1 MDITKQT
8 LVITGSSG
16 FVGEIFALRAIRE
29 GFEVIGI
36 DLKKSNKLPCHQLE
50 LDLTSEN
57 FHNEIPENATIIHLA
72 SLSTDGACQANP
84 LMALDANLRATA
96 LILENAV
103 KSKASHFVF
112 ASSEWVYPELPN
124 ITAQNEKDE
133 LKLTSLKSLY
143 AMTKL
148 FGESLIRVDSK
159 VPYTILRFG
168 IVYGPRFPP
177 GSAAESIAWKVYSDE
192 EVKIGSKN
200 TARRFI
206 HVNDLI
212 SGILKCIDIGPSF
225 LNQKII
231 NISGAEL
238 VSLANVANAS
248 NKILKKSTQIIETGG
263 TPSIR
268 NPVIDSALELL
279 DWKPKIDLKSGLS
292 ECLAFMIDA
301 NKKGIKL

>member
-16 FVGEIFALRAIRE
+16 FVGEILALCAIRE

-36 DLKKSNKLPCHQLE
+36 DLKKSNKLPCRQLE

-57 FHNEIPENATIIHLA
+57 FHNEIPEYATIIHLA
-72 SLSTDGACQANP
+72 SLSTDGACKANP
-84 LMALDANLRATA
+84 LIALDANLRATA
-96 LILENAV
+96 LVLENAV

-112 ASSEWVYPELPN
+112 ASSEWVYPELSKV
-124 ITAQNEKDE
+124 ISQSEKDE
-133 LKLTSLKSLY
+133 LKLTSLNSLY
-143 AMTKL
+143 AITKL
-148 FGESLIRVDSK
+148 FGESLIRIDSR
-159 VPYTILRFG
+159 VPHTILRFG

-177 GSAAESIAWKVYSDE
+177 GSAVESIAWKIHLNE

-212 SGILKCIDIGPSF
+212 NGILKCTDIGPSL

-231 NISGAEL
+231 NLSGSEL
-238 VSLANVANAS
+238 VSLDDVANTS
-248 NKILKKSTQIIETGG
+248 NQILNKSTQIIETGG
-263 TPSIR
+263 ITSIR
-268 NPVIDSALELL
+268 NPVNALAFELL
-279 DWKPKIDLKSGLS
+279 RWKPKVDLKAGLL
-292 ECLAFMIDA
+292 ECLSFMIDA
-301 NKKGIKL
+301 NAKGIK

>member
-1 MDITKQT
+1 
-8 LVITGSSG
+8 
-16 FVGEIFALRAIRE
+16 
-29 GFEVIGI
+29 
-36 DLKKSNKLPCHQLE
+36 
-50 LDLTSEN
+50 
-57 FHNEIPENATIIHLA
+57 
-72 SLSTDGACQANP
+72 
-84 LMALDANLRATA
+84 MALDANIRATA
-96 LILENAV
+96 LLLDNAM
-103 KSKASHFVF
+103 KSKAPHLIF
-112 ASSEWVYPELPN
+112 ASSEWVYPELSN
-124 ITAQNEKDE
+124 IIAQNEKDE
-133 LKLTSLKSLY
+133 LKITSLNSLY

-200 TARRFI
+200 TSRRFI
-206 HVNDLI
+206 YIDDLI
-212 SGILKCIDIGPSF
+212 SGILNCIETGPLF

-231 NISGAEL
+231 NLSGSELISLENL
-238 VSLANVANAS
+238 VDTS
-248 NKILKKSTQIIETGG
+248 NEILKKSVQINENNG

-292 ECLAFMIDA
+292 ECLTFMIDA
-301 NKKGIKL
+301 GKKGIK

>member
-1 MDITKQT
+1 MEFTARS

-16 FVGEIFALRAIRE
+16 FVGEKLAICAMLE
-29 GFEVIGI
+29 GYEVIGI
-36 DLKKSNKLPCHQLE
+36 DLKKSNKLSCRQLE
-50 LDLTSEN
+50 VDLSYEN
-57 FHNEIPENATIIHLA
+57 FYEEIPENSTIIHLA
-72 SLSTDGACQANP
+72 SLSTDGACKSNP
-84 LMALDANLRATA
+84 ITALDANIRATA
-96 LILENAV
+96 LLLDNAI
-103 KSKASHFVF
+103 KSKASHLVF

-124 ITAQNEKDE
+124 IIAQNEKDE
-133 LKLTSLKSLY
+133 LKLTSLNSLY

-159 VPYTILRFG
+159 VPFTILRFG

-177 GSAAESIAWKVYSDE
+177 GSAAESIAWKVYLDE

-200 TARRFI
+200 TSRRYI
-206 HVNDLI
+206 YIDDLI
-212 SGILKCIDIGPSF
+212 RGILNCIETGPSF

-231 NISGAEL
+231 NLSGSELISLDNL
-238 VSLANVANAS
+238 VNTS
-248 NKILKKSTQIIETGG
+248 NEILKKSVQINENYD

-292 ECLAFMIDA
+292 ECLTFMIDA
-301 NKKGIKL
+301 NKKGIK

>member
-1 MDITKQT
+1 
-8 LVITGSSG
+8 
-16 FVGEIFALRAIRE
+16 
-29 GFEVIGI
+29 
-36 DLKKSNKLPCHQLE
+36 LE

-57 FHNEIPENATIIHLA
+57 FYNEIPENATIIHLA
-72 SLSTDGACQANP
+72 SLSTDGACKANP

-112 ASSEWVYPELPN
+112 ASSEWVYPELSKV
-124 ITAQNEKDE
+124 ISQSEKDE
-133 LKLTSLKSLY
+133 LKLTSLNSLY

-159 VPYTILRFG
+159 IPHTTLRFG

-177 GSAAESIAWKVYSDE
+177 GSAVESIAWKIHLNE
-192 EVKIGSKN
+192 EVRIGSKD

-212 SGILKCIDIGPSF
+212 NGILKCIEIGPSS

-231 NISGAEL
+231 NLSGAEL
-238 VSLANVANAS
+238 VSLDDAANAS
-248 NKILKKSTQIIETGG
+248 NQILKKSTQIIETGG
-263 TPSIR
+263 IPSIR
-268 NPVIDSALELL
+268 NPVNALAYELL
-279 DWKPKIDLKSGLS
+279 HWKPKIDLKIGLL
-292 ECLAFMIDA
+292 ECLTFMVDA
-301 NKKGIKL
+301 KTKGIK

>member
-1 MDITKQT
+1 MDITKPT

-16 FVGEIFALRAIRE
+16 FVGEFLALCAIRE
-29 GFEVIGI
+29 SFEVIGI
-36 DLKKSNKLPCHQLE
+36 DLKKSNKLPCRQLE

-57 FHNEIPENATIIHLA
+57 FYNKIPENSTIIHLA
-72 SLSTDGACQANP
+72 SLSTDGACKANP

-112 ASSEWVYPELPN
+112 ASSEWVYPELSKV
-124 ITAQNEKDE
+124 ISQSEKDE
-133 LKLTSLKSLY
+133 LKLTSLNSLY

-148 FGESLIRVDSK
+148 FGESLIRVDSR
-159 VPYTILRFG
+159 VPHTILRFG

-177 GSAAESIAWKVYSDE
+177 GSAAESIAWKIHSDE
-192 EVKIGSKN
+192 EVKVGSKN

-212 SGILKCIDIGPSF
+212 SGILKCIEIGPSL

-231 NISGAEL
+231 NLSGAEL
-238 VSLANVANAS
+238 VSLDDVAEAS
-248 NKILKKSTQIIETGG
+248 NQILKKSTQIIETGG
-263 TPSIR
+263 ITSIR
-268 NPVIDSALELL
+268 NPLNALAFELL
-279 DWKPKIDLKSGLS
+279 DWKPKIDLNAGLL
-292 ECLAFMIDA
+292 ECLTFMIDSNA
-301 NKKGIKL
+301 KGIK